1 MCILRDL
8 QTAGSKAPLMIA
20 QIFEFIGNHPFLVGT
35 LVFLLIAFFI
45 NEGKQGGA
53 SVSTA
58 NLVNLV
64 NREGALV
71 LDVRDKKDFGNGH
84 ISGAVHV
91 PYSQLE
97 DRAADFADKK
107 AQPVVVVCKMGQHSS
122 AAGKKLKEL
131 GFENV
136 RRLSGGMA
144 EWNAA
149 GLPVVK
155 G

>member
-1 MCILRDL
+1 
-8 QTAGSKAPLMIA
+8 MIA
-20 QIFEFIGNHPFLVGT
+20 QIFEFISNHPFLVGT
-35 LVFLLIAFFI
+35 FVFLLVAFLI

-58 NLVNLV
+58 NLVSLV
-64 NREGALV
+64 NRENAV
-71 LDVRDKKDFGNGH
+71 ILDVRDKKDFGSGH
-84 ISGAVHV
+84 ISGAIHMPFGSIDQRV
-91 PYSQLE
+91 SELE
-97 DRAADFADKK
+97 DSKDK
-107 AQPVVVVCKMGQHSS
+107 PIVVVCKIGQHSS
-122 AAGKKLKEL
+122 AAGKKLKQL

-155 G
+155 S

>member
-8 QTAGSKAPLMIA
+8 ISAGLRLHPMID

-35 LVFLLIAFFI
+35 FIFLLVAFLV

-58 NLVNLV
+58 NLVSLV
-64 NREGALV
+64 NREDAV
-71 LDVRDKKDFGNGH
+71 ILDVRDKKEFGSGH
-84 ISGAVHV
+84 ISGAIHM
-91 PYSQLE
+91 PYSTIEQ
-97 DRAADFADKK
+97 RAAEIEDSKDK
-107 AQPVVVVCKMGQHSS
+107 PVVVVCKIGQHSS
-122 AAGKKLKEL
+122 AAGKKLKSL